1 MGESSEPHLTTV
13 HSTASGMNLT
23 FDKNINQ
30 LRHAQNKI
38 DLIKLVQAIM
48 KPNSKRVQI
57 LLLV

>member
-1 MGESSEPHLTTV
+1 M

-23 FDKNINQ
+23 FDKSVNQ

-38 DLIKLVQAIM
+38 DLIKVVQAIM

>member
-23 FDKNINQ
+23 FDKSVNQ

-38 DLIKLVQAIM
+38 DLIKVVQAIM